1 MLPMRQWLASIAL
14 ALVASQAAV
23 AAGRLEVAGAWIR
36 TAPPGA
42 MMLAGYATL
51 SNAGDAPLMV
61 TGADSEAFGDVS
73 LHESVEVDGVARMKA
88 LGSIEIA
95 PGASVVLA
103 PGGKHLMLMQP
114 RGEVKPGQKIPVE
127 LVLGNAQRISIEFV
141 VSDEAPAAPP
151 Q

>member
-1 MLPMRQWLASIAL
+1 MRRRVISIMLAA
-14 ALVASQAAV
+14 VASQAAV
-23 AAGRLEVAGAWIR
+23 AAGRLEVGGAWIR

-51 SNAGDAPLMV
+51 HNAGDAALTV
-61 TGADSEAFGDVS
+61 TSADSEAFEDVS

-103 PGGKHLMLMQP
+103 PGGKHLMLMRP
-114 RGEVKPGQKIPVE
+114 KGGVSSGESIKIHFSTKHGDGAE
-127 LVLGNAQRISIEFV
+127 ADFV
-141 VSDEAPAAPP
+141 VRDTAP
-151 Q
+151 

>member
-1 MLPMRQWLASIAL
+1 MRRLITLLAL
-14 ALVASQAAV
+14 ALMTNQAAQ
-23 AAGRLEVAGAWIR
+23 AAGRLEVSGAWIR

-51 SNAGDAPLMV
+51 RNSGDAPLTV

-88 LGSIEIA
+88 LGPVEIA

-103 PGGKHLMLMQP
+103 PGGKHLMLMRP
-114 RGEVKPGQKIPVE
+114 KRALASGESIKIHIATASGE
-127 LVLGNAQRISIEFV
+127 GASADFV
-141 VSDEAPAAPP
+141 VRDAVP
-151 Q
+151 

>member
-1 MLPMRQWLASIAL
+1 MLPMRRWVVSIAL
-14 ALVASQAAV
+14 GLLASQTV
-23 AAGRLEVAGAWIR
+23 IAAGRLEAAGGWIR

-51 SNAGDAPLMV
+51 RNAGDAPLTV
-61 TGADSEAFGDVS
+61 TGADSAAFGDVS

-103 PGGKHLMLMQP
+103 PGGKHLMLMRP
-114 RGEVKPGQKIPVE
+114 KGEIKAGESIKIHIATKS
-127 LVLGNAQRISIEFV
+127 GGGIDAGFV
-141 VSDEAPAAPP
+141 VRDSAP
-151 Q
+151 